1 MVTLIR
7 IGVPWVIIGDE
18 RERPYNKRGA
28 CLLMRHREGFDDE
41 TTLHASNEC
50 SFLFLLFVSF
60 RLARFFFFFF
70 FTRRGV
76 SIESTGKELKF
87 GNILSS

>member
-28 CLLMRHREGFDDE
+28 CLLKCATARASMMK
-41 TTLHASNEC
+41 LHCTRLTSAVSFFFF
-50 SFLFLLFVSF
+50 SFLFVWRVS
-60 RLARFFFFFF
+60 FFF

-87 GNILSS
+87 GDILSS